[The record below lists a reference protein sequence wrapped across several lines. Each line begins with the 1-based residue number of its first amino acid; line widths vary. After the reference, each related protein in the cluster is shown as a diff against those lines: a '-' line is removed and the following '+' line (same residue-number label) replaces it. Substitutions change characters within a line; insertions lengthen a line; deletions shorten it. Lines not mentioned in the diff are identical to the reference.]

1 MRQPPVDV
9 VELVTVTAGSSLRST
24 IVLLMAVVSVVMV
37 TMAVGTADTG
47 GAAVAGACADAV
59 AVDRAFVLVVIV
71 ARALALD
78 RQDNNHHDLIII
90 IRNSWIGI
98 ELL

>member
-1 MRQPPVDV
+1 MRQPAVDV

-47 GAAVAGACADAV
+47 GAAVAGACADTA
-59 AVDRAFVLVVIV
+59 AVDGAFVLAVIV

-78 RQDNNHHDLIII
+78 GQDNHHHDLKVIM
-90 IRNSWIGI
+90 RNSF
-98 ELL
+98 